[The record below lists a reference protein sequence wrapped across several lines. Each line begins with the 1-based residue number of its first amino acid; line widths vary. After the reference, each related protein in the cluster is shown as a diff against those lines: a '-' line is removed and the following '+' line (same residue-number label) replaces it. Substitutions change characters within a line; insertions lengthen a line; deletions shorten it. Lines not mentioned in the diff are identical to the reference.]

1 MNIRDEIQNDYE
13 KIREVNELSFLGEEE
28 GKLIN
33 KLREKGVDLI
43 SLIAEDGTNLIGHI
57 LFCPAVIKTKEKS
70 IDIAAL
76 GPMAVLPSYQRKG
89 IGSALIKEGIS
100 RCIKAGYGAVAVL
113 GHPELYPKFGFSP
126 SVKYGITCE
135 YDVPEEVFMILE
147 LHNDFLN
154 GIKGMVKYHAAFNEM

>member
-1 MNIRDEIQNDYE
+1 MNHNKNHDELMNIRDEIQNDYE

-57 LFCPAVIKTKEKS
+57 LYCQAVIKTKENS

-76 GPMAVLPSYQRKG
+76 GPIDDLP
-89 IGSALIKEGIS
+89 
-100 RCIKAGYGAVAVL
+100 
-113 GHPELYPKFGFSP
+113 
-126 SVKYGITCE
+126 
-135 YDVPEEVFMILE
+135 
-147 LHNDFLN
+147 
-154 GIKGMVKYHAAFNEM
+154 